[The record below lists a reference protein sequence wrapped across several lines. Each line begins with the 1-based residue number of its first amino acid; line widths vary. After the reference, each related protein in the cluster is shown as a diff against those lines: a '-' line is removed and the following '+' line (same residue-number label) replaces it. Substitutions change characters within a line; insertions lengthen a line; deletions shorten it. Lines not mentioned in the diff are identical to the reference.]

1 MMKLLALQ
9 AQEHLEQTIIPFWV
23 RLRDEEN
30 GGYYGKVG
38 FDLTWY
44 KKASKGS
51 VQTSRI
57 LYFFSEAASLLNRDD
72 CRRSA
77 DHAYQFLLHHCF
89 DPVYGGLYWSLT
101 YNGDVEDPVKSSFS
115 FAYGILALTSYYRLT
130 GKEEA
135 LQKAKELQ
143 ELVELHFTDTIGYK
157 EVLSQDFMSNPND
170 DKRFSKGNYGGEKTM
185 NTMLHLLEAYHT
197 LYQASPSE
205 KLLQKIHML
214 CSLFVTHI
222 YDKEHN
228 ALTIYFDSSLQKASD
243 YRSFGH
249 EIEASW
255 MLANCIADLGHDELA
270 ESLGVLCDTLAQQVY
285 ENAYKHGSVVDET
298 HNEKLR
304 SRRVHWVQ
312 AEAVLG
318 FVSAY
323 ERNPK
328 KLEYLEAAHAVWSFI
343 QTHLVD
349 RRAQSEWLYQVDE
362 QGIVTEPHALV
373 WSWKGPYNNGRMCME
388 LIKRY
393 TSRT

>member
-1 MMKLLALQ
+1 MMNLLARQ
-9 AQEHLEQTIIPFWV
+9 AKEHLEKTIIPFWV
-23 RLRDEEN
+23 SLKDEEY

-57 LYFFSEAASLLNRDD
+57 LYFFSEAAMLLNRED

-77 DHAYQFLLHHCF
+77 DHAYQFLMHHCF
-89 DPVYGGLYWSLT
+89 DSEYGGLYWSLT
-101 YNGDVEDPVKSSFS
+101 YNGEIEDPVKSSFS

-130 GKEEA
+130 GKLEA
-135 LQKAKELQ
+135 LQKAQELQ
-143 ELVELHFTDTIGYK
+143 ELVELHFADEIGYK
-157 EVLSQDFMSNPND
+157 EVLSQDFKANPND
-170 DKRFSKGNYGGEKTM
+170 DTRFSKGNFGGEKTM

-197 LYQASPSE
+197 LHQASPDA

-214 CSLFVTHI
+214 CSLFATQV
-222 YDKEHN
+222 YDKERK
-228 ALTIYFDSSLQKASD
+228 ALTIYFDGSLNKASD

-255 MLANCIADLGHDELA
+255 MLSSCAMGTHTEYLI
-270 ESLGVLCDTLAQQVY
+270 SLCDTLVQQVY
-285 ENAYKHGSVVDET
+285 EHAYKYNSVVDET
-298 HNEKLR
+298 HNEKVQA
-304 SRRVHWVQ
+304 RRVHWVQ

-318 FVSAY
+318 FISAY
-323 ERNPK
+323 ERHPDK
-328 KLEYLEAAHAVWSFI
+328 KEYLEAANGIWTFI
-343 QTHLVD
+343 QMHLVD
-349 RRAQSEWLYQVDE
+349 QRSQSEWLYQVDE
-362 QGIVTEPHALV
+362 KGTVTEPHALV

-393 TSRT
+393 TQSI